1 MKALKV
7 IRVERERVK
16 ADAQGGGAGACL
28 CRSCH
33 GFRFGRLLCR
43 SQICGEDS
51 SSNTHSI
58 PRMGLSMSILDQRAW
73 LPSSRMGSLP
83 GSHRP
88 GWAPFLAH
96 IVKDGLPSWLPSSRM
111 SSHPGSNSAFLCIFS
126 SPSWPCTLLQGGA
139 AALSMSTSKQILD
152 PMDIMHSKSM
162 QDCPLRAYK

>member
-1 MKALKV
+1 MLKAAVLALACV
-7 IRVERERVK
+7 VPATGFASGGSFVARRFAVRILVQTRTRF
-16 ADAQGGGAGACL
+16 QGWACQ
-28 CRSCH
+28 C
-33 GFRFGRLLCR
+33 
-43 SQICGEDS
+43 
-51 SSNTHSI
+51 
-58 PRMGLSMSILDQRAW
+58 
-73 LPSSRMGSLP
+73 PSWIKEL
-83 GSHRP
+83 GSHRQ

-96 IVKDGLPSWLPSSRM
+96 IVQDGLPSWLPSSRM